1 MTIPSFPS
9 LSGIEWPLK
18 RKVIWK
24 TLKQESLS
32 GKTTNIPL
40 WTFPRYQWSASFST
54 LRYAVG
60 LAEYQSLMGF
70 INALSGAAQP
80 FYYTDTNDNTVSGQS
95 FGLGDGAT
103 TSFQLVRALGG
114 YAEPMQSIVGTPV
127 ITVSGTPT
135 TAFTVS
141 NVGVV
146 TFTTAPAVSAALLWS
161 GSFRW
166 LCRLDSDEAEFS
178 EFVSS
183 IYSMDKLQFTSEK
196 L

>member
-1 MTIPSFPS
+1 
-9 LSGIEWPLK
+9 
-18 RKVIWK
+18 
-24 TLKQESLS
+24 
-32 GKTTNIPL
+32 
-40 WTFPRYQWSASFST
+40 
-54 LRYAVG
+54 
-60 LAEYQSLMGF
+60 
-70 INALSGAAQP
+70 
-80 FYYTDTNDNTVSGQS
+80 
-95 FGLGDGAT
+95 
-103 TSFQLVRALGG
+103 
-114 YAEPMQSIVGTPV
+114 MQSIVGTPV